1 MLDAVYKF
9 VQSHPQEVT
18 WGVIIINGLWIAFAY
33 FSQHR
38 HDKSMKQLEHSLT
51 LERTKRGSLYSL
63 KSTSYERYL
72 RMLDD
77 FGAKNQ
83 TQLVARMQP
92 ALTTYLNR
100 MVIAA
105 EDDIERKSAIAAF
118 SQEVLL
124 IVDEGQ
130 GDFFKLK
137 SESRA
142 IRLTASDALVQLFD
156 ELETLVEKSIIE
168 SRTFISDLPALLM
181 ANDQIGIQKQ
191 SNNGATTSGEINKKS
206 QALQLQMR
214 RDLNEI

>member
-1 MLDAVYKF
+1 MLDAIYKL

-18 WGVIIINGLWIAFAY
+18 WGVMIINGLWIAFAY

-51 LERTKRGSLYSL
+51 LERTKRGSLHSL
-63 KSTSYERYL
+63 KSASYERYL
-72 RMLDD
+72 RTLDD

-92 ALTTYLNR
+92 AFTKYLDQ
-100 MVIAA
+100 MAVAA
-105 EDDIERKSAIAAF
+105 KDHEKKSTFATF
-118 SQEVLL
+118 SQDVLL
-124 IVDEGQ
+124 LVDGAQ

-142 IRLTASDALVQLFD
+142 IRLTASDAVVQLFD
-156 ELETLVEKSIIE
+156 ELETLVEKSMIE

-191 SNNGATTSGEINKKS
+191 LSEGATTSREINKKS